1 MQPVTEIHGH
11 RVRLSRRALA
21 QRPQQVAAGD
31 DAEHLIDGE
40 RSRTA
45 ALGHRHPAVAAQ
57 QRSLHLGQRGVA
69 AHRRHLGAHHRPRR
83 SVAEPVL
90 DRAAEV
96 IPLHHA
102 DHRAARLQRHARR
115 VPAPA
120 LGQRALDRVVRI
132 HEPGRR
138 GHHVLGPGSPGDPV
152 RNRAVQPRP

>member
-1 MQPVTEIHGH
+1 MPILEYIESRQDIPVF
-11 RVRLSRRALA
+11 
-21 QRPQQVAAGD
+21 
-31 DAEHLIDGE
+31 
-40 RSRTA
+40 
-45 ALGHRHPAVAAQ
+45 
-57 QRSLHLGQRGVA
+57 
-69 AHRRHLGAHHRPRR
+69 
-83 SVAEPVL
+83 
-90 DRAAEV
+90 

-152 RNRAVQPRP
+152 RHRAVQDYDTALDVSQAEFIPFAEAWQVVQTLVARLAIRE